1 MEVTLNKILIVQR
14 LALRIY
20 PHFRSIFISLDWNG
34 LVADETHL
42 GNLIH
47 DGRKFN
53 GNL

>member
-1 MEVTLNKILIVQR
+1 MELL
-14 LALRIY
+14 
-20 PHFRSIFISLDWNG
+20 RSIFISLDWSG